1 MLFKLDRINKL
12 GKTNKTKLQLK
23 VNRKL
28 NLFSNI
34 GKTSLQLKFIGKPDL
49 HLNSIS

>member
-28 NLFSNI
+28 NLLATLEKQAYS
-34 GKTSLQLKFIGKPDL
+34 
-49 HLNSIS
+49 